1 MLPTEGTSN
10 RLLFTLINASAG
22 VFRQYQITFWGQLVL
37 GLLYSLGY
45 FDSPIAGIILGFVM
59 PVIWIVLTYR
69 YVLVR
74 SRQNIKLPFPPWM
87 AKNPG
92 NTLVI
97 IFDVFFLAL
106 IWAIIL
112 GGWYD
117 PVWLKIVFTVV
128 FPILTLSMLRNLVIY
143 PFDKHRDK
151 SDGEDQKSE

>member
-1 MLPTEGTSN
+1 MLPTEDTSN

-22 VFRQYQITFWGQLVL
+22 VFRQYQITFWSQLIL
-37 GLLYSLGY
+37 GMLYSLGY
-45 FDSPIAGIILGFVM
+45 FDSPIAGIILGFII

-74 SRQNIKLPFPPWM
+74 TRQNIKLPFPTWM

-97 IFDVFFLAL
+97 LFDILFLAL
-106 IWAIIL
+106 IWMIIL
-112 GGWYD
+112 SGLYK
-117 PVWLKIVFTVV
+117 PVWLKIMFTVV

-143 PFDKHRDK
+143 PFDRQNDDNNN
-151 SDGEDQKSE
+151 SDQPS